1 MASELLKQIP
11 TAFISYSWDS
21 EEHKEWVKRL
31 GARLRGDGI
40 DLTLDEWKVA
50 PGDQL
55 PQFMETAIRESDFV
69 LIVCTPQYRDKAD
82 RRVGGV
88 GYEGHIITA
97 EVMTDRNDRKF
108 VPLLRSGDW
117 SEAAPSSLR
126 GKLYI
131 DLRGNPYPEANYRQ
145 LLSALR
151 GILAQAPP
159 IGTTP
164 LAPVS
169 RPIDMVGVTHQKV
182 YADFLNAAL
191 RTHQAAKNRLI
202 VIKQGG
208 PAAQLM
214 LPRIEEDLKQ
224 QGRRVS
230 ELNQEIHLFASEAV
244 GKAAANIA
252 GLALVMEMNSM
263 VPELEAHLDEAF
275 QQLIKEWLPTFRAEV
290 RRELEARSGAV

>member
-1 MASELLKQIP
+1 VVSELLKQIP

-21 EEHKEWVKRL
+21 EEHKDWVKRL
-31 GARLRGDGI
+31 GARLRVDGI

-69 LIVCTPQYRDKAD
+69 LIVCTPRYKDKSD

-97 EVMTDRNDRKF
+97 ELMTDRNDRKF

-131 DLRGNPYPEANYRQ
+131 DLRGDPYSEANYQQ
-145 LLSALR
+145 LLNALR
-151 GILAQAPP
+151 GILAQVPP
-159 IGTTP
+159 LGATP
-164 LAPVS
+164 LAPVNRS
-169 RPIDMVGVTHQKV
+169 IDMVGVTHQKV
-182 YADFLNAAL
+182 YADFLNAVL
-191 RTHQAAKNRLI
+191 RNHQAAKNRLI

-208 PAAQLM
+208 PAAQVM
-214 LPRIEEDLKQ
+214 LPRVEDDLQ
-224 QGRRVS
+224 QQARRVS
-230 ELNQEIHLFASEAV
+230 ELNQEIHLFASEPV
-244 GKAAANIA
+244 DRAAANMA
-252 GLALVMEMNSM
+252 GLSLAIQMNSM
-263 VPELEAHLDEAF
+263 VPELEPRLDESF
-275 QQLIKEWLPTFRAEV
+275 QKLINEWLPEFRTEV
-290 RRELEARSGAV
+290 RRELEARA